1 MNRRI
6 SIDRLDLDLRG
17 IDPAVAEA
25 AVRQLGPALQ
35 EQFAQARRD
44 TSPINAAARI
54 DAGAIAP
61 VSEPRALANRLAQ
74 RIAQRAQER

>member
-25 AVRQLGPALQ
+25 AVRRLGPALQ
-35 EQFAQARRD
+35 EQFAERHGA
-44 TSPINAAARI
+44 INSAARI
-54 DAGAIAP
+54 DAGGIAP

-74 RIAQRAQER
+74 RIVQRAEES